1 GVIGSKNKNKVLREK
16 LIEDGF
22 SEELLNKVH
31 APIGFNIG
39 AETVEEITISIIAE
53 LIYNRSKMEKRSKLD
68 YC

>member
-1 GVIGSKNKNKVLREK
+1 M
-16 LIEDGF
+16 IEDGF